1 MKRTIAFASQV
12 GGADPKLAKT
22 LYRGAWM
29 NPLTVAHKLH
39 CLARSEDFSL
49 LVSGGLIGSSLRVQE
64 GPENA

>member
-29 NPLTVAHKLH
+29 NLFTVAHKLH
-39 CLARSEDFSL
+39 CLACSEDYSL
-49 LVSGGLIGSSLRVQE
+49 LVSGGLIGSSIRVQE